1 MRTKEDPGGRLA
13 SASCRALGGWTL
25 TYTRSMSFKPESDT
39 PSLFPESSESVPA
52 RPGSAQ
58 QVEWITAHVDGGA
71 RGNPGSAGYG
81 AYIRGANGKPI
92 AQLSEYL
99 GIKTNNFA
107 EYSALLAALEYA
119 IAHGYRA
126 LRVISDSE
134 LMVRQMTGQYRVNS
148 PDLKP
153 MYEKARSLVRQLDK
167 FTIEHVLRAKN
178 QQADRLAN
186 DAMDRGMGKKVRG
199 I

>member
-1 MRTKEDPGGRLA
+1 MSSKPG
-13 SASCRALGGWTL
+13 
-25 TYTRSMSFKPESDT
+25 SDT
-39 PSLFPESSESVPA
+39 PSLFPESSESAPVRHAP
-52 RPGSAQ
+52 AQ
-58 QVEWITAHVDGGA
+58 QVEWITANVDGGA
-71 RGNPGSAGYG
+71 RGNPGPAGYG
-81 AYIRGANGKPI
+81 AYIRGADGKAI

-107 EYSALLAALEYA
+107 EYSALIGALEYA

-126 LRVISDSE
+126 LKVISDSE

-153 MYEKARSLVRQLDK
+153 MYERARSLVRQLDR
-167 FTIEHVLRAKN
+167 FAIEHVLRAKN
-178 QQADRLAN
+178 QHADRLAN
-186 DAMDRGMGKKVRG
+186 EAMDRGMGKRARE

>member
-1 MRTKEDPGGRLA
+1 
-13 SASCRALGGWTL
+13 
-25 TYTRSMSFKPESDT
+25 MSFKPESDT

-52 RPGSAQ
+52 MPGSAQ

-71 RGNPGSAGYG
+71 RGNPGPAGYG

-153 MYEKARSLVRQLDK
+153 MYEKARSLARQLDE

-186 DAMDRGMGKKVRG
+186 DAMDRGMGKKIPG

>member
-1 MRTKEDPGGRLA
+1 MSSKPG
-13 SASCRALGGWTL
+13 
-25 TYTRSMSFKPESDT
+25 SDT
-39 PSLFPESSESVPA
+39 PSLFPESSESASA
-52 RPGSAQ
+52 RHASAQ
-58 QVEWITAHVDGGA
+58 SVEWITANVDGGA
-71 RGNPGSAGYG
+71 RGNPGPAGYG
-81 AYIRGANGKPI
+81 AYIRGADGKPI

-107 EYSALLAALEYA
+107 EYSALLGALEYA
-119 IAHGYRA
+119 ITHGYRA
-126 LRVISDSE
+126 LKVISDSE

-167 FTIEHVLRAKN
+167 FTIEHVLRTKN
-178 QQADRLAN
+178 QHADRLAN
-186 DAMDRGMGKKVRG
+186 EAMDRGMGKKVPG

>member
-1 MRTKEDPGGRLA
+1 MSSKPA
-13 SASCRALGGWTL
+13 SDR
-25 TYTRSMSFKPESDT
+25 
-39 PSLFPESSESVPA
+39 PSLFPDSTESAPA
-52 RPGSAQ
+52 NRASARH
-58 QVEWITAHVDGGA
+58 VDWITANVDGGA
-71 RGNPGSAGYG
+71 RGNPGPAGYG
-81 AYIRGANGKPI
+81 AFIRGPEGKPI

-119 IAHGYRA
+119 ITHGYRA
-126 LRVISDSE
+126 LKVISDSE

-186 DAMDRGMGKKVRG
+186 DAMDRGMGKKIPG

>member
-1 MRTKEDPGGRLA
+1 
-13 SASCRALGGWTL
+13 
-25 TYTRSMSFKPESDT
+25 MSFKPESDT
-39 PSLFPESSESVPA
+39 PSLFPECSESVPA
-52 RPGSAQ
+52 SPGSAQ

-71 RGNPGSAGYG
+71 RGNPGPAGYG

-153 MYEKARSLVRQLDK
+153 MYEKARSLARQLDE

-186 DAMDRGMGKKVRG
+186 DAMDRGMGKKIPG

>member
-1 MRTKEDPGGRLA
+1 MSSKPG
-13 SASCRALGGWTL
+13 
-25 TYTRSMSFKPESDT
+25 SDT
-39 PSLFPESSESVPA
+39 PSLFPESSESAPA
-52 RPGSAQ
+52 RRAPSQ
-58 QVEWITAHVDGGA
+58 QVEWITANVDGGA
-71 RGNPGSAGYG
+71 RGNPGPAGYG
-81 AYIRGANGKPI
+81 AYIRGADGKTI

-107 EYSALLAALEYA
+107 EYSALIGALEYA

-126 LRVISDSE
+126 LKVISDSE

-153 MYEKARSLVRQLDK
+153 MYERARSLVRQLDK
-167 FTIEHVLRAKN
+167 FAIEHVVRAKN
-178 QQADRLAN
+178 QHADRLAN
-186 DAMDRGMGKKVRG
+186 EAMDRGMGKTARG